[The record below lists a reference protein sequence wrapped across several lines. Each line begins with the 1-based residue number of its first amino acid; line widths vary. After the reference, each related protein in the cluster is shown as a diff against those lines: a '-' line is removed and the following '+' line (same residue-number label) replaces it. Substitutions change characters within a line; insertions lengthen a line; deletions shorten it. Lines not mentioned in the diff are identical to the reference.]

1 MIRALGSSAICQTFI
16 PTPVIETPAWG
27 KKERVMRKPIKAQ
40 ILLATTLLTAMAEA
54 AVFAAPPAA
63 TVHPEIWPQANWPYL
78 ADPKLES
85 RIARLIEAMSLEE
98 KVGQVIQADIASV
111 TPDEVR
117 RYHLGSILNGGNS
130 APGNDE
136 FAPPAKWLELA
147 DAFYDAS
154 VDKRGGRT
162 AIPILWGTDAVH
174 GHSNIVGA
182 TLFPHNVGL
191 GAMRDPDLIEK
202 IAQATAIELRT
213 TGIEWTFAP
222 TIAVPQDLRWGRAYE
237 GYSSDSKLV
246 ASYVGRFIR
255 GLQGQPS
262 PEPLLNGPHVLAST
276 KHFLA
281 DGGTFEGRD
290 QGDARIS
297 EAELRDV
304 HGTPYVPAVDAG
316 VQTVMA
322 SFSSWNGEKLTGH
335 KGLLTD
341 ILKKRMGFGGFV
353 VSDWNAHGQV
363 AGCTNA
369 SCPQA
374 INAGIDMY
382 MAPDTW
388 KPLWHSLLAQVKDGT
403 VPVARLNEAVGNI
416 LRVKLRAGLFEAGR
430 PSARPWS
437 GRFDLLGGN
446 AHRALAREAVR
457 KSLVLLKND
466 GLLLPLKPSG
476 TILVAGDG
484 ADDIARQSGG
494 WTLTWQGTGI
504 PRDKFP
510 GATSIWQG
518 IHQAVTAAGGRAELA
533 PDGRFTQRPDAAIVV
548 FGETPYAEF
557 QGDLDSLQLK
567 PELRSPLETMRNLKA
582 QGIPVVALFISG
594 RPLWVNPELNAADA
608 FVAGWLPGSE
618 GAGIADLL
626 LRAKDGRVA
635 HDFQGRLS
643 FAWPATANAKGPTLF
658 PLGYGLSITDS
669 ASAPR
674 LSEDAGLGE
683 ASGASGRF
691 FDKGLPAA
699 SWSLVVTDRGPDST
713 RITTVPASALAGR
726 MRVSAVDH
734 VTQEGARRFQFN
746 GDGGAAIQLTSHA
759 PADLSRETNGD
770 LMLVMTMRLDKAPAQ
785 PLRLSASCGESSC
798 RGEVALPALSR
809 QPLGQWRTLGLP
821 LKCLSRG
828 GADMAR
834 VQTVFELSGSGA
846 FDLSLSRV
854 EVGTVADA
862 VLGC

>member
-1 MIRALGSSAICQTFI
+1 
-16 PTPVIETPAWG
+16 
-27 KKERVMRKPIKAQ
+27 MRNRLKASR
-40 ILLATTLLTAMAEA
+40 LLMATVLASLAGGGATLA
-54 AVFAAPPAA
+54 ASPAA
-63 TVHPEIWPQANWPYL
+63 TVNPEIWPQANWPYQ
-78 ADPKLES
+78 ADPALEK
-85 RIARLIEAMSLEE
+85 RIAGLLARMSLEE

-111 TPDEVR
+111 TPEEAR

-136 FAPPAKWLELA
+136 FAPAPKWLALA

-154 VDKRGGRT
+154 VDRRGGRT
-162 AIPILWGTDAVH
+162 AVPIMWGTDAVH

-191 GAMRDPDLIEK
+191 GAMRDPELVEK
-202 IAQATAIELRT
+202 IAKATALELRA

-222 TIAVPQDLRWGRAYE
+222 TITVPQDGRWGRAYE
-237 GYSSDSKLV
+237 GYSSDPGLV

-255 GLQGQPS
+255 GLQGEPGR
-262 PEPLLNGPHVLAST
+262 EPLLKGPHVLAST

-297 EAELRDV
+297 ETELRDV
-304 HGTPYVPAVDAG
+304 HGTPYVPAIDAG

-341 ILKKRMGFGGFV
+341 VLKRRMGFGGFV
-353 VSDWNAHGQV
+353 ISDWNAHGQV

-388 KPLWHSLLAQVKDGT
+388 KPLWHSLLAQAKDGT
-403 VPVARLNEAVGNI
+403 VPMRRLNEAVANV

-430 PSARPWS
+430 PSSRPWS
-437 GRFDLLGGN
+437 GRFDLLGH
-446 AHRALAREAVR
+446 ADHRALAREAVR
-457 KSLVLLKND
+457 KSLVLMKND
-466 GLLLPLKPSG
+466 GQLLPLKPTG
-476 TILVAGDG
+476 NILVAGDG
-484 ADDIARQSGG
+484 ADDVARQSGG

-518 IHQAVTAAGGRAELA
+518 IEQAVNAAGGRAELA
-533 PDGRFTQRPDAAIVV
+533 PDGRFSRKPDAAIVV

-567 PELRSPLETMRNLKA
+567 PELRGPLETMRKLKA
-582 QGIPVVALFISG
+582 QGIPVVALFITG

-608 FVAGWLPGSE
+608 FVTAWLPGSE
-618 GAGIADLL
+618 GGGIADML
-626 LRAKDGRVA
+626 LRMKDGAIA

-643 FAWPATANAKGPTLF
+643 FPWPATADAKGPTLF
-658 PLGYGLSITDS
+658 PLGYGLSVKDQRVT
-669 ASAPR
+669 AR
-674 LSEDAGLGE
+674 LSEDAGVSGGGQ
-683 ASGASGRF
+683 ASTRF

-699 SWSLVVTDRGPDST
+699 SWSLVVSDRGADST
-713 RITTVPASALAGR
+713 RITTVPVQAISGR

-734 VTQEGARRFQFN
+734 LTQEGARRFQF
-746 GDGGAAIQLTSHA
+746 GGGGTAAIQLTSHA
-759 PADLSRETNGD
+759 PVNVSRETNGD
-770 LMLVMTMRLDKAPAQ
+770 VLLLMTLRLDQRPEKPV
-785 PLRLSASCGESSC
+785 RLAASCGGQAC
-798 RGEVALPALSR
+798 RGKVELPALAR
-809 QPLGQWRTLGLP
+809 QPLGQWRTLGVP
-821 LKCLSRG
+821 LKCLARA
-828 GADMAR
+828 GADMTR
-834 VQTVFELSGSGA
+834 LETVFDLSTTGA
-846 FDLSLSRV
+846 LDLSLSRI
-854 EVGTVADA
+854 ELGTVADEA
-862 VLGC
+862 LTC